1 MCSAVVGLGEQMS
14 LLRRASETLRSC
26 PRGWAPCRCP
36 PELMRGRAVLAKCRS
51 RTVRPLVPLETL
63 TSGLAATCLQELS
76 HDLLLRRSRWRLV
89 RGAAT
94 GVPRC
99 SCLADPS
106 ARWRRQA
113 PLAPPRLDAANG
125 LCCDGWRAD
134 RLVSEQGVVHTCRM
148 GPSGSAIPARADPPM
163 PASERRAAWWRLCS
177 RCGRCTGCSAR
188 GCMWDTTEPDRAW
201 SSLG

>member
-1 MCSAVVGLGEQMS
+1 MCSAVVGLGEHMS

-51 RTVRPLVPLETL
+51 RTVRPIVPLETL

-134 RLVSEQGVVHTCRM
+134 RLVSEQVSCTRAGWTRSLPMQARRCLLRSGVPL
-148 GPSGSAIPARADPPM
+148 GGGSARDAAVHWLLGARVHVGYV
-163 PASERRAAWWRLCS
+163 C
-177 RCGRCTGCSAR
+177 
-188 GCMWDTTEPDRAW
+188 TTEPHRA
-201 SSLG
+201 